1 VAATARQATRRSA
14 GDAAARAT
22 IVERLRDQVER
33 ITDDMLR
40 EIYAEVPAYE
50 TSLDPGLAGDVRDH
64 IRAHNEVIL
73 ASLESGHPV
82 SEEELLFVRRHA
94 TARVGRLSVRDFVH
108 AFQIGQRV
116 VLDECLGLAVD
127 DRSRRAV
134 LPLVTLITR
143 YFDVVIAH
151 AADVYLEAEQ
161 TLASTGERVRRDL
174 LEDLLA
180 GRTPTVGPPLD
191 AARAAGLTED
201 APCVV
206 IAAQPTAVVEDPHA
220 LRGAAAALARS
231 ARLPD
236 PPLAV
241 VRHDEI
247 VVIVPTRSCDAGSL
261 AGRLGDTQKRLERG
275 GLPVAIGMSTVHESL
290 VEVADAYREAVTAR
304 ARLRSAPGLVALP
317 AMTMFDYLTGD
328 GDPTARRMMPP
339 AIARFVREDRA
350 NGGGLITTL
359 QAYAAADLNVKEA
372 AEALHVHVNTAH
384 YRLGKI
390 AERTGCD
397 MRRISDVIELLIAT
411 RVS

>member
-1 VAATARQATRRSA
+1 V
-14 GDAAARAT
+14 AAARAA
-22 IVERLRDQVER
+22 IVARLREQIER

-40 EIYAEVPAYE
+40 EIFAEVPAYE
-50 TSLDPGLAGDVRDH
+50 TNLDAALLADVREH
-64 IRAHNEVIL
+64 IREHNEAIL

-94 TARVGRLSVRDFVH
+94 AARVGRLSVRDFVH

-116 VLDECLGLAVD
+116 VLDECLALAVD

-134 LPLVTLITR
+134 LSLVTLITR

-174 LEDLLA
+174 LEDLLSGQMPA
-180 GRTPTVGPPLD
+180 VGPALD
-191 AARAAGLTED
+191 AARSAGLSED

-206 IAAQPTAVVEDPHA
+206 IAARPTATVEDPHA
-220 LRGAAAALARS
+220 LRGAATALART
-231 ARLPD
+231 ARAAD

-247 VVIVPTRSCDAGSL
+247 VVVVPTRSPDAGAL
-261 AGRLGDTQKRLERG
+261 AGRVRDAQKRLESG
-275 GLPVAIGMSTVHESL
+275 GLPLAIGMSTVHGS
-290 VEVADAYREAVTAR
+290 VEEVSDAYREAVTAR
-304 ARLRSAPGLVALP
+304 GRLTPAPGVVALP

-328 GDPTARRMMPP
+328 GDATARRMMSP
-339 AIARFVREDRA
+339 AIARFVREDRSS
-350 NGGGLITTL
+350 GGGLIATL
-359 QAYAAADLNVKEA
+359 HAYAAADLNVKEA
-372 AEALHVHVNTAH
+372 AESLHIHVNTAH

-397 MRRISDVIELLIAT
+397 LRRISDVIELLIAT